1 MNCFFC
7 KGELTDQETIFT
19 TEFNNCIVVI
29 KNVPSLVCSQCGEV
43 VHSDAVSQRLEQI
56 VDSVKSSLCSAE
68 ITVIS
73 YSAKAA

>member
-7 KGELTDQETIFT
+7 KGELTAQETIFT
-19 TEFNNCIVVI
+19 TELNNCVVII

-56 VDSVKSSLCSAE
+56 VDSVKSPLCSAE
-68 ITVIS
+68 ITVMS